1 MSSNCIKEAQT
12 TKEIQSPLHVHED
25 VHVHELPVLPNSS
38 HVHSPPPSTS
48 SNNSNTCNEKDSSSS
63 FSATSTL
70 ISPEVA
76 APAKK
81 AKKTAIAIAIVNTST
96 NTNTNTNTNTTTN
109 STGID
114 SCTRMRMGAMKEKK
128 VVRERWI
135 CDVCRVEAFDTFEE
149 ACAHEDICEARARD
163 RDRIR
168 KGRGGGDVQQQ
179 QQQQQKQYKKDKKD
193 KNKCE
198 QVVKPATV
206 IATASCTDSSSESS
220 SVSNGIV
227 GDGDVDAVGVGIGI
241 QQDAKHEDKHEKQEE
256 EEEVDFAEAPILPK
270 KLQFLPPPTPKSP
283 KTKDSTST
291 STLSLS
297 SSTNEDSKISGA
309 LVPVHTSKSTCTS
322 TSTSNSTHTFNPK
335 GIMTSAFVAPKLDV
349 SCHFENCEICDL
361 HDDSSTCTSYKKTQQ
376 QMKNVNVNA
385 NVNLKG
391 KRKSPRSSKA
401 KGAGSGTGSPEIQ
414 IIETNSKKIKKA
426 KTSKASSNAPT
437 APLFLKKKTDA
448 TGTSALKA
456 STTET
461 AIATATIAATA
472 MAPSMKQDQKKKAK
486 RSTGKENMQST
497 TSTATTDNPK
507 TPRTIAFAAIFKK
520 EEKLSD
526 ELSIITTTST
536 LTATATVTGFS
547 PPAMTEQE
555 RKAVLAEH
563 RAAEFASKRRAK
575 QQEER
580 ERQAKREENR
590 RIHYESKQ
598 KKKEEDKLKL
608 LKESQKQNQKQVKV
622 ASIFQSQ
629 SQAQA
634 TVSLSTASKKRRIN
648 SSRGTLAS
656 PVDLTESSP
665 TLVMMP
671 TSTKSTKTISK
682 PFPIKQPKQKKY
694 AKENNWKSYP
704 PRFPNPSHLLQ
715 KQVHLGDNLS
725 STPVTESS
733 INVNSYNYLV
743 STSRYQQAVD
753 SMSQPN
759 LPLYEYP
766 GIGGNDNESDF
777 LFRSFSSIIHPC
789 VSTVEQHVTSQQ
801 LWSDKYTMQSVP
813 HDVYGQ
819 NNKEVAED
827 LINFINDWKG
837 DRQQICEARAEKARK
852 LQGRKKKR
860 VKKKKAKRYESDDDD
875 FLSDDEDGDLRNV
888 YLLTGVTGSG
898 KTSLVR
904 ATAKHCNCIL
914 IEINTTMERGGRAL
928 KKEIEECTQSLSN
941 LASRNKYDLETDD
954 ESSDPSL
961 ALILIDEGKLRSN
974 FQIDSNLFSKARSY
988 LG

>member
-1 MSSNCIKEAQT
+1 
-12 TKEIQSPLHVHED
+12 
-25 VHVHELPVLPNSS
+25 
-38 HVHSPPPSTS
+38 
-48 SNNSNTCNEKDSSSS
+48 
-63 FSATSTL
+63 
-70 ISPEVA
+70 
-76 APAKK
+76 
-81 AKKTAIAIAIVNTST
+81 
-96 NTNTNTNTNTTTN
+96 
-109 STGID
+109 
-114 SCTRMRMGAMKEKK
+114 MGAMKEKK

-163 RDRIR
+163 HDHDRTR
-168 KGRGGGDVQQQ
+168 KGRGGGDVPTP
-179 QQQQQKQYKKDKKD
+179 QQQKQDKKD
-193 KNKCE
+193 KHKCE

-206 IATASCTDSSSESS
+206 IATSSCTDSSSESS

-227 GDGDVDAVGVGIGI
+227 GDGRVDVDAVGVGVGVGI
-241 QQDAKHEDKHEKQEE
+241 QQNAKHEDKHEKQEE

-270 KLQFLPPPTPKSP
+270 KLQFLPPPTSNSP
-283 KTKDSTST
+283 KAKDST

-297 SSTNEDSKISGA
+297 SSTNANAKISGACA
-309 LVPVHTSKSTCTS
+309 LVPVHTSKSMCTS
-322 TSTSNSTHTFNPK
+322 TSTSHSTHTFNPK
-335 GIMTSAFVAPKLDV
+335 GIMTSDFVAPIAPKLMDV

-361 HDDSSTCTSYKKTQQ
+361 HDDSSTNYKKTQQ
-376 QMKNVNVNA
+376 QMKNANMNVNA

-401 KGAGSGTGSPEIQ
+401 KGSKSGSGTGSPEIQ

-448 TGTSALKA
+448 TGTNALKA
-456 STTET
+456 ITTET
-461 AIATATIAATA
+461 AIATVTATIAAI
-472 MAPSMKQDQKKKAK
+472 APSMKQDQKKKAK
-486 RSTGKENMQST
+486 RSTGKENLQST
-497 TSTATTDNPK
+497 TSTATTDNSN

-526 ELSIITTTST
+526 ELSIMTTTST
-536 LTATATVTGFS
+536 STATATGSS

-598 KKKEEDKLKL
+598 KKKEEGKLKL

-671 TSTKSTKTISK
+671 TSTKSKKTISK

-715 KQVHLGDNLS
+715 KQVHVGDNLS
-725 STPVTESS
+725 STPVPESF

-789 VSTVEQHVTSQQ
+789 VSTVEQHITSQQ

-819 NNKEVAED
+819 SNKEVAED

-941 LASRNKYDLETDD
+941 LASRKKSDLETDD